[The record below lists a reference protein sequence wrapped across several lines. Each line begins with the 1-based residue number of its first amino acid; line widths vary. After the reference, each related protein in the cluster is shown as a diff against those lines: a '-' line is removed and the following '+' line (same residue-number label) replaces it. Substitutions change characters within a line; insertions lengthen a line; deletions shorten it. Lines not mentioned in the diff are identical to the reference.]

1 MSGRKETYT
10 FIADTELEDLRR
22 RAAEASDLRT
32 SNALLNRL
40 HTRNQAAIREYEA
53 RMNEMNTK
61 IGDLNRS
68 MEKQGAAAKKET
80 QALRT
85 QLQNTVRASN
95 ERLQEMARQNEQNL
109 SRMQNDF
116 TNALVRTREDFARTI
131 SENTSRLEA
140 KMEENKQQLR
150 REIEA
155 VRAQVD
161 ATAKDQQTLLEMAA
175 EYASMAQT
183 LNRDTKENYRAELL
197 CPGRLQEAAHQ
208 LAVAEENIRDARRMP
223 ANAATARFAARTAM
237 ETALQLHQDVIEAE
251 QEWYLHYQAAK
262 QVLDAAE
269 LRIEASRRLEI
280 PEKDGTP
287 TVVDVN
293 FWTDGDL
300 ARMENRLRG
309 LHDRVDMP
317 DAMARDLDNIQN
329 AGVQLTREIDNT
341 AIFATEA
348 LYCSQDR
355 ADVAADIAQTME
367 SALGLQV
374 VDHSYCGNDW
384 RSAHRI
390 HLKNPQTQFEMVV
403 TQTPEKNDEGQIGNH
418 LESDILCYGT
428 NNQELG
434 DSIARNA
441 LEALHELGFTPA
453 PVTTVSGY
461 ATRESDRVQC
471 RNMKEWETEQ
481 APAVLTSRGTK
492 PRNLTRKPQRNA

>member
-10 FIADTELEDLRR
+10 YISDTELENLRR

-40 HTRNQAAIREYEA
+40 HARNQAAIREYES

-61 IGDLNRS
+61 IGNLNRT
-68 MEKQGAAAKKET
+68 MEKQGAEAKKEV
-80 QALRT
+80 QELRT

-116 TNALVRTREDFARTI
+116 TNALVQTR
-131 SENTSRLEA
+131 SEFSHAIAATTERLEA
-140 KMEENKQQLR
+140 KIEENRQQLR
-150 REIEA
+150 RDIDA
-155 VRAQVD
+155 VRAKVD
-161 ATAKDQQTLLEMAA
+161 ANIKDQATLLEMAA
-175 EYASMAQT
+175 EYASMAEI
-183 LNRDTKENYRAELL
+183 LNRDTKENYRTELL
-197 CPGRLQEAAHQ
+197 CPGRMQDVLHQ
-208 LAVAEENIRDARRMP
+208 LAVAEENIRDARKMP
-223 ANAATARFAARTAM
+223 ANAATARFAARNAM
-237 ETALQLHQDVIEAE
+237 EAALQLHQDVIEAE
-251 QEWYLHYQAAK
+251 QEWYLHYQSAK
-262 QVLDAAE
+262 QVLDAAA
-269 LRIEASRRLEI
+269 LRIEASRHLEI
-280 PEKDGTP
+280 PEEGYEP

-293 FWTDGDL
+293 YWTDGDL

-309 LHDRVDMP
+309 LNDRVDMP
-317 DAMARDLDNIQN
+317 DAVARDLDNIQN
-329 AGVQLTREIDNT
+329 AGLQLTREIDDT
-341 AIFATEA
+341 AVFATEA

-355 ADVAADIAQTME
+355 ADIAADIAQTME

-384 RSAHRI
+384 RAAHRI

-403 TQTPEKNDEGQIGNH
+403 TQTPEKNKEGQIGNH

-441 LEALHELGFTPA
+441 LEALSELGFAPA

-461 ATRESDRVQC
+461 AARESDRVQC
-471 RNMKEWETEQ
+471 RNMEKWETEQ
-481 APAVLTSRGTK
+481 APSVLTSRGMK
-492 PRNLTRKPQRNA
+492 PRNLAKKPQRNA